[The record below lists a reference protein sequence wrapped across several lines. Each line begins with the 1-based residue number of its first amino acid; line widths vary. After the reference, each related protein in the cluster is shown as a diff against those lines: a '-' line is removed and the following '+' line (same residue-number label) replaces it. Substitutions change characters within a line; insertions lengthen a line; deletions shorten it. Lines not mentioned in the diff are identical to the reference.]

1 MIAPTKELRD
11 LARRLVALERSRL
24 HRDDPRARAAA
35 RVLERLRHALTRFS
49 GPTGFTV
56 LLRRALSLARVE
68 VPELEGVNVGASG
81 DLEGLEAL
89 EHVAGDDSEA
99 AVAVISHVLWLLVTF
114 IGDPLV
120 LRLVRDA
127 WPEDSLDI
135 Y

>member
-11 LARRLVALERSRL
+11 LASRLLALERSRL
-24 HRDDPRARAAA
+24 HPHDARVRAAA

-49 GPTGFTV
+49 GPNGFTV

-68 VPELEGVNVGASG
+68 VPELEAVNVGANG
-81 DLEGLEAL
+81 EIEGLEAL
-89 EHVAGDDSEA
+89 EHVLGDDSEG
-99 AVAVISHVLWLLVTF
+99 AVAIISHVLWLLVTF